1 MNILNYW
8 RLLTGHVFNNNSK
21 AQLLGYMET
30 LCQTFKWTAGAA
42 LQIFYYAA
50 NFVHPLFGF
59 ISCWFTGKNELQYVL
74 EKKIPKHDRV
84 LQVEAILRKW
94 KVFDFETISKC
105 SLTEI
110 YKTLATLCSENN
122 LHNRKLK
129 IRLKYCLQKIIAY
142 EKLLKDV
149 EDVRMIHYNPYDKA
163 HESQLLKLSSLLK
176 PESQISAID
185 PRWVELGFQGKD
197 PSTDFRGMGL
207 LGLQQLIYMCETEQQ
222 KSQAMLSRSLNPRHG
237 YPFAIVGINMSFL
250 TRELLREGHLKS
262 FFYAKS
268 TCKFPMQDLHDVY
281 RYCFYRFD
289 QLWAI
294 YKPENE
300 MAFGEIRA
308 QLKADLLS
316 ELRAGNTGKQFLK
329 AGKMSDVL
337 DVYDAEVK
345 ANASALYDICEKI
358 NPFLADMA
366 CLAEKGFC
374 MLKDCIEKG
383 LDLEKPNEEA
393 VARHLFHI
401 FHLMDS
407 FRHVKRRAICNQ
419 YFNHVCAIMDSLPA
433 LTWMSV
439 ESNPVAFI
447 QDIIEIAKF
456 YTDRILKEFSQKEDA
471 LHVQFVEQW
480 LKTLESLKAFVQ
492 KYYANGFTWKKVLPG
507 LSNCDTTDFEV
518 FDIPLPPPPPPP
530 VSLSSKCKKSV
541 EDIRQELFAQINKGL
556 DITKGLKKVT
566 PDMQVHKNPSL
577 RTATPVC
584 KPAVAAKPAHLTKNL
599 PSAKKD
605 TTKPPVLTCDDKKWL
620 IENHV
625 DNKDIKIEI
634 TDMKQVMYI
643 YRCENCVI
651 VVKGKLNS
659 IALDSCKKT
668 SLLFDNIVSSLEII
682 NCQKMQIQTMGTM
695 PTLVLQKTDGC
706 MVYLSKEALN
716 CEVITSKTSEINL
729 LIPTEDGEFEER
741 CVPEQFKTVWSGTA
755 LKTTP
760 SEIA

>member
-1 MNILNYW
+1 
-8 RLLTGHVFNNNSK
+8 
-21 AQLLGYMET
+21 
-30 LCQTFKWTAGAA
+30 
-42 LQIFYYAA
+42 
-50 NFVHPLFGF
+50 
-59 ISCWFTGKNELQYVL
+59 
-74 EKKIPKHDRV
+74 
-84 LQVEAILRKW
+84 
-94 KVFDFETISKC
+94 
-105 SLTEI
+105 
-110 YKTLATLCSENN
+110 
-122 LHNRKLK
+122 
-129 IRLKYCLQKIIAY
+129 
-142 EKLLKDV
+142 
-149 EDVRMIHYNPYDKA
+149 
-163 HESQLLKLSSLLK
+163 
-176 PESQISAID
+176 
-185 PRWVELGFQGKD
+185 
-197 PSTDFRGMGL
+197 
-207 LGLQQLIYMCETEQQ
+207 
-222 KSQAMLSRSLNPRHG
+222 
-237 YPFAIVGINMSFL
+237 
-250 TRELLREGHLKS
+250 
-262 FFYAKS
+262 
-268 TCKFPMQDLHDVY
+268 
-281 RYCFYRFD
+281 
-289 QLWAI
+289 
-294 YKPENE
+294 
-300 MAFGEIRA
+300 
-308 QLKADLLS
+308 
-316 ELRAGNTGKQFLK
+316 
-329 AGKMSDVL
+329 
-337 DVYDAEVK
+337 
-345 ANASALYDICEKI
+345 
-358 NPFLADMA
+358 
-366 CLAEKGFC
+366 
-374 MLKDCIEKG
+374 
-383 LDLEKPNEEA
+383 
-393 VARHLFHI
+393 
-401 FHLMDS
+401 
-407 FRHVKRRAICNQ
+407 
-419 YFNHVCAIMDSLPA
+419 MDSLPA

-530 VSLSSKCKKSV
+530 VQSACHQSV
-541 EDIRQELFAQINKGL
+541 KR
-556 DITKGLKKVT
+556 LKKVT

>member
-1 MNILNYW
+1 
-8 RLLTGHVFNNNSK
+8 
-21 AQLLGYMET
+21 
-30 LCQTFKWTAGAA
+30 
-42 LQIFYYAA
+42 
-50 NFVHPLFGF
+50 
-59 ISCWFTGKNELQYVL
+59 
-74 EKKIPKHDRV
+74 
-84 LQVEAILRKW
+84 
-94 KVFDFETISKC
+94 
-105 SLTEI
+105 
-110 YKTLATLCSENN
+110 
-122 LHNRKLK
+122 
-129 IRLKYCLQKIIAY
+129 
-142 EKLLKDV
+142 
-149 EDVRMIHYNPYDKA
+149 
-163 HESQLLKLSSLLK
+163 
-176 PESQISAID
+176 
-185 PRWVELGFQGKD
+185 
-197 PSTDFRGMGL
+197 
-207 LGLQQLIYMCETEQQ
+207 
-222 KSQAMLSRSLNPRHG
+222 
-237 YPFAIVGINMSFL
+237 
-250 TRELLREGHLKS
+250 
-262 FFYAKS
+262 
-268 TCKFPMQDLHDVY
+268 
-281 RYCFYRFD
+281 
-289 QLWAI
+289 
-294 YKPENE
+294 
-300 MAFGEIRA
+300 
-308 QLKADLLS
+308 LKA
-316 ELRAGNTGKQFLK
+316 E
-329 AGKMSDVL
+329 KMSDVL

-345 ANASALYDICEKI
+345 ANASAFYDICEKI
-358 NPFLADMA
+358 NPFLADLA

-530 VSLSSKCKKSV
+530 PVSLSSKCKKSV

-668 SLLFDNIVSSLEII
+668 SLVFDNIVSSLEII

>member
-1 MNILNYW
+1 MLASEQFCADLSDQDKGRHVVVCSRKVADSTGLALVWSLNDV
-8 RLLTGHVFNNNSK
+8 RLLYIWQCFPMVRSCRSVERRHDYLDRDVLLHSSSCDRCSNITDFLLYSVLRRARSLASISFRFHCKLLHQHRFMETIDWGLTNFTHVARISENLNAIIEQDRLKRSDPLSAFVRSFIQVE
-21 AQLLGYMET
+21 QLFTYMET

-84 LQVEAILRKW
+84 LQV
-94 KVFDFETISKC
+94 
-105 SLTEI
+105 EI

-316 ELRAGNTGKQFLK
+316 ELRAGILCRNE
-329 AGKMSDVL
+329 SD
-337 DVYDAEVK
+337 
-345 ANASALYDICEKI
+345 
-358 NPFLADMA
+358 
-366 CLAEKGFC
+366 
-374 MLKDCIEKG
+374 
-383 LDLEKPNEEA
+383 
-393 VARHLFHI
+393 H
-401 FHLMDS
+401 
-407 FRHVKRRAICNQ
+407 
-419 YFNHVCAIMDSLPA
+419 
-433 LTWMSV
+433 
-439 ESNPVAFI
+439 
-447 QDIIEIAKF
+447 
-456 YTDRILKEFSQKEDA
+456 
-471 LHVQFVEQW
+471 
-480 LKTLESLKAFVQ
+480 
-492 KYYANGFTWKKVLPG
+492 
-507 LSNCDTTDFEV
+507 
-518 FDIPLPPPPPPP
+518 
-530 VSLSSKCKKSV
+530 
-541 EDIRQELFAQINKGL
+541 
-556 DITKGLKKVT
+556 
-566 PDMQVHKNPSL
+566 
-577 RTATPVC
+577 
-584 KPAVAAKPAHLTKNL
+584 
-599 PSAKKD
+599 
-605 TTKPPVLTCDDKKWL
+605 
-620 IENHV
+620 
-625 DNKDIKIEI
+625 
-634 TDMKQVMYI
+634 
-643 YRCENCVI
+643 
-651 VVKGKLNS
+651 
-659 IALDSCKKT
+659 
-668 SLLFDNIVSSLEII
+668 
-682 NCQKMQIQTMGTM
+682 
-695 PTLVLQKTDGC
+695 
-706 MVYLSKEALN
+706 
-716 CEVITSKTSEINL
+716 
-729 LIPTEDGEFEER
+729 
-741 CVPEQFKTVWSGTA
+741 
-755 LKTTP
+755 
-760 SEIA
+760 